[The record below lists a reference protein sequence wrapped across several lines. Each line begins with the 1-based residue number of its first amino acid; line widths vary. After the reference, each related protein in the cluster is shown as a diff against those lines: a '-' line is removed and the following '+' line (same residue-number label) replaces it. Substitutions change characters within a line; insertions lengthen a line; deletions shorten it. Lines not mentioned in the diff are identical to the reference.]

1 MAELAEK
8 LLTFEEF
15 TALSLE
21 GGYELVNG
29 RLEELVA
36 PRPSHAWAGGRMFAE
51 INPYLRTH
59 DPEGFWGVELDIPTL
74 PYHGRR
80 PDFAY
85 YSAADAARGLDMER
99 DRVLGVPTLVVEVVS
114 PEDEQRDQVTKRRE
128 YAQVGIPHYWIL
140 DPRRRSVLTLV
151 LRGSAYE
158 AAGEFTG
165 KDVLVTDLLPGLRIP
180 LSRLFR

>member
-1 MAELAEK
+1 MAELAAK

-29 RLEELVA
+29 RLEALVA
-36 PRPSHAWAGGRMFAE
+36 PRPFHAWTGGKITALLDS
-51 INPYLRTH
+51 YLEAN
-59 DPEGFWGVELDIPTL
+59 DPEGYWGVELDIPTL

-85 YSAADAARGLDMER
+85 YSAADAARGLDLER

-140 DPRRRSVLTLV
+140 DPHRRSVLTLV

-158 AAGEFTG
+158 TAGEFTG
-165 KDVLVTDLLPGLRIP
+165 EDTLVTDLFPGLRIP